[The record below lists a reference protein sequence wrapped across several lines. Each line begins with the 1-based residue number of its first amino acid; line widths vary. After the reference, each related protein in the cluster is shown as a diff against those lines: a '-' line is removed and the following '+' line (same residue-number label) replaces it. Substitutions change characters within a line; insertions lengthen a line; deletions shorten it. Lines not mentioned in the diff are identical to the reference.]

1 MRILKTYSNAIT
13 VPNIHVARTRVN
25 ALLAFVL
32 LMLCCNLLLEIAANW
47 NIILDSLI
55 TTDKRA
61 MLLLNFKG
69 SATTD
74 SFWYGY
80 SHMRAWIPLIL
91 VTVGSVVYYH
101 PGNWKEKLTLIIAI
115 ALLITVLDQ
124 LSSTVIKNLTARP
137 RPSHD
142 PSLCYLLHYVNGYH
156 GGRYGFVSGHAT
168 NIVGIT
174 TVLCYI
180 FRNRFIRL
188 TLCLFAAMMCYSR
201 IYLGVHFPGDIIC
214 GALLGYGVATL
225 MLRTLGRKIHVY
237 STCCCPGLIIIFF
250 TGTLLYLLF

>member
-13 VPNIHVARTRVN
+13 VPNIHIARTRVN

-55 TTDKRA
+55 TTDKKA

-124 LSSTVIKNLTARP
+124 LS
-137 RPSHD
+137 
-142 PSLCYLLHYVNGYH
+142 
-156 GGRYGFVSGHAT
+156 
-168 NIVGIT
+168 
-174 TVLCYI
+174 
-180 FRNRFIRL
+180 
-188 TLCLFAAMMCYSR
+188 
-201 IYLGVHFPGDIIC
+201 
-214 GALLGYGVATL
+214 
-225 MLRTLGRKIHVY
+225 
-237 STCCCPGLIIIFF
+237 
-250 TGTLLYLLF
+250 